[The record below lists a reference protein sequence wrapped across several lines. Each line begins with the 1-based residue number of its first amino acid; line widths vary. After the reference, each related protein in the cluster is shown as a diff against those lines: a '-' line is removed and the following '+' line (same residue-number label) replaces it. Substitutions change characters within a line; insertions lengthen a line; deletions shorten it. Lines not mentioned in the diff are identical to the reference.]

1 MTRTLAATL
10 AALTIAAITPRASA
24 AADADWDACKAQPT
38 RACVLALAARDVAAS
53 NDPYEKA
60 SALGDLGAARVKA
73 GLIQDADQDF
83 AQAEQAA
90 DAANGDVMRAGA
102 LDGLAITLARAGE
115 IDAATRVE
123 GRVGANYP
131 DQGRA
136 AIAIAEG
143 KAGQSA
149 QAEALV
155 AQAFEHAR
163 TLKND
168 YLTFGAL
175 RAVAEA
181 QRALG
186 LVGPAAETERL
197 ALKAALTGPDPNR
210 HDYDLGRLASEQA
223 TAGDFEA
230 ALRTAGLIEEA
241 WPRASATI
249 DVERAEAAA
258 GKFDQAARIAT
269 MVDAAFRLRALSLL
283 AWEQFKA
290 GGADKAATALASAR
304 AIVTA
309 MADEGERSRG
319 LAQIAAM
326 EAGLGDAKAAD
337 ADFAPAR
344 ATLAGLKGSARADLA
359 RVLAYD
365 LAAAGRADEALALV
379 PEIDAGMPR
388 DGLQIAASEARRRA
402 GDNAGALAALE
413 PVVNRSLQARLLEEL
428 AGTMAQ

>member
-1 MTRTLAATL
+1 M
-10 AALTIAAITPRASA
+10 
-24 AADADWDACKAQPT
+24 
-38 RACVLALAARDVAAS
+38 
-53 NDPYEKA
+53 
-60 SALGDLGAARVKA
+60 
-73 GLIQDADQDF
+73 
-83 AQAEQAA
+83 
-90 DAANGDVMRAGA
+90 
-102 LDGLAITLARAGE
+102 
-115 IDAATRVE
+115 
-123 GRVGANYP
+123 
-131 DQGRA
+131 
-136 AIAIAEG
+136 
-143 KAGQSA
+143 
-149 QAEALV
+149 
-155 AQAFEHAR
+155 
-163 TLKND
+163 KND
-168 YLTFGAL
+168 SVTFGAR

-186 LVGPAAETERL
+186 LAGPAAETERL

-223 TAGDFEA
+223 TTGDFEA

-258 GKFDQAARIAT
+258 GKFDEAARIAAT
-269 MVDAAFRLRALSLL
+269 VDAAFRLRALSLL

-290 GGADKAATALASAR
+290 GGADKAATAVASAR

-413 PVVNRSLQARLLEEL
+413 PVANRSLQARLLEEL
-428 AGTMAQ
+428 AGTMAQQ